1 MLMISRV
8 NVVDTFAKDIIK
20 RKAFN
25 YVLQTLREN
34 CPNTK
39 FFLVHIFLY
48 LHQKNLRI
56 RQLFTQWKD

>member
-25 YVLQTLREN
+25 YVLQTLRKN
-34 CPNTK
+34 CPNAE

-48 LHQKNLRI
+48 LDQKNLRI
-56 RQLFTQWKD
+56 R

>member
-8 NVVDTFAKDIIK
+8 NVVDTFAKDIVK

-25 YVLQTLREN
+25 YVLQTLREK
-34 CPNTK
+34 CPNAE

-48 LHQKNLRI
+48 LDQKNLRI
-56 RQLFTQWKD
+56 PQLFTQWKD